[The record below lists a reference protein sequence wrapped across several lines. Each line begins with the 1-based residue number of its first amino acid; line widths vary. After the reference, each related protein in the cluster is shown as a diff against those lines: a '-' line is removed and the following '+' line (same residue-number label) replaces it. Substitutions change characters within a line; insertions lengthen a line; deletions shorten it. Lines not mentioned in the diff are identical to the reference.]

1 MSLFT
6 LYKKQRRRTTCT
18 ESSLT
23 YGPKHQVSRDLFDG
37 LGEHGAVFPFYRET
51 WETCKGLMT
60 DAHHEVSKLILEK
73 WKCSS
78 LSHVQLFV
86 TPWTV
91 ACQALLFM
99 EFSRR
104 QYGVDCHALL
114 QGIFPTQGSNLGL
127 LHWQEDSLPLSHQG
141 LDPSEFSSM
150 DIIFFSMHPKLS
162 PSWSRLERKCH
173 IHSYGEKIRLSFY
186 GATNIYTALSC

>member
-6 LYKKQRRRTTCT
+6 LYKKREEGQHVLSHHWATAQSIKYLKTFLMVWGST
-18 ESSLT
+18 
-23 YGPKHQVSRDLFDG
+23 GPYSHFT
-37 LGEHGAVFPFYRET
+37 ET
-51 WETCKGLMT
+51 WETCKGLVT

-91 ACQALLFM
+91 AHQALLFM

-114 QGIFPTQGSNLGL
+114 QGIFPTQGSNPGL

-141 LDPSEFSSM
+141 LDLSEFSSM

-162 PSWSRLERKCH
+162 PSWRRLERKCH